1 MIQKINYQQVKII
14 ERQLMVKKELLFSV
28 TKKDLEIQ
36 TFRCGG
42 HGGQKV
48 NKTSS
53 GVRIIHKESG
63 AVGESRTER
72 SQYQNKKIAFIRLT
86 KSQKFK
92 LWIQKKV
99 FEVTY
104 DQRKIERKVDEDMK
118 SENLK
123 VEVKHDNIWIEL
135 DKDDEN

>member
-1 MIQKINYQQVKII
+1 MA
-14 ERQLMVKKELLFSV
+14 RELLFSV

-63 AVGESRTER
+63 AIGESRTER
-72 SQYQNKKIAFIRLT
+72 SQYQNKKIAFRRLT
-86 KSQKFK
+86 KSKKFK
-92 LWIQKKV
+92 LWLQKKV
-99 FEVTY
+99 FEITY
-104 DQRKIERKVDEDMK
+104 DKKEIERKVDEDMK